1 MSKISTP
8 LMDRGLRV
16 TAALCFIFGGIV
28 LTDYFS
34 LFRAFGVMC
43 VAVSPFVFACGYYFR
58 NHWGIRIGVSLLITG
73 VILWFINADMG
84 WQDRYCMLSPLGC

>member
-1 MSKISTP
+1 MNIITADP
-8 LMDRGLRV
+8 MGRLLRV

-43 VAVSPFVFACGYYFR
+43 VVVSPFVFVYGYFFR
-58 NHWGIRIGVSLLITG
+58 NPWGIRIGVGLLMTG
-73 VILWFINADMG
+73 VILWLINADMG
-84 WQDRYCMLSPLGC
+84 WQDRYCIMSTIGC